1 MFWKLPGMWLVLL
14 ASLLSATLYYR
25 HHYQQ
30 AEKARQTAVSEIERH
45 QVSLEQLR
53 QKIKTVSQ
61 LDAQYN
67 EALEHH
73 KNRVAQLERDVA
85 DGRRRLRVKATCPN
99 MSAYSSAS
107 RVDDAA
113 PARLADPAQRDYFR
127 LRNRIDIAGQQING
141 LQDYIRQVCLRDP
154 QARPNP

>member
-1 MFWKLPGMWLVLL
+1 MNHRMFWKLPVIILALL

-25 HHYQQ
+25 HHYQHTEQ
-30 AEKARQTAVSEIERH
+30 ALQTAVSEIERH

-67 EALEHH
+67 KALEHH

-85 DGRRRLRVKATCPN
+85 DGRRRLRVKATSPN
-99 MSAYSSAS
+99 MSAASSPS
-107 RVDDAA
+107 RVDDATA
-113 PARLADPAQRDYFR
+113 PRLADPAQRDYFL
-127 LRNRIDIAGQQING
+127 LRNRIDIAAQQING
-141 LQDYIRQVCLRDP
+141 LQDYVRKVCLNKI
-154 QARPNP
+154 QK